1 MLVSPHDIIALA
13 ALGSGGQIL
22 SGDLRLR
29 QVWIPAGKRERGQ
42 NRRRR
47 EDAANDGDEV
57 FTACGASPD
66 TINTKRS
73 GVYEG
78 IPYEHN
84 TSVKRPRNGFARAL
98 VYMRAL
104 LSLTVRLARLG
115 PARRETLIYLYVGDG
130 PMNFYV
136 RSLRRLLGLPS
147 CRGSA
152 SGSWAIRPVPHLTS
166 GFTKTDF
173 RACDRR
179 TGYLQGD

>member
-57 FTACGASPD
+57 FTACGPSPD

-78 IPYEHN
+78 IPYEHHSRLFERFYRVDSARSRESGG
-84 TSVKRPRNGFARAL
+84 TGLGLAIVKHIVQNHGG
-98 VYMRAL
+98 
-104 LSLTVRLARLG
+104 TVRVESQLHHGATFYF
-115 PARRETLIYLYVGDG
+115 TLPTAASTPI
-130 PMNFYV
+130 PP
-136 RSLRRLLGLPS
+136 LL
-147 CRGSA
+147 
-152 SGSWAIRPVPHLTS
+152 
-166 GFTKTDF
+166 KN
-173 RACDRR
+173 
-179 TGYLQGD
+179 